1 MDLDRLRE
9 KFISLCLDRK
19 ALLYGS
25 FTLNSGIQSNVFFQS
40 GVLSDAEAFSTL
52 VDLLVQIL
60 VESKLEFDVI
70 LGLPYKG
77 ISIAAAMC
85 IKYWEVT
92 GKRVNYAYHR
102 KELKDHGEKSLFVGA
117 EKCFA
122 KGTKIVIIDDV
133 LTSGKALFKGI
144 DLIEPLGVD
153 IVGVVVILN
162 RELKYGTVANALK
175 ERGINTLC
183 EALTLDE
190 LQSRAQQGS

>member
-1 MDLDRLRE
+1 MTVDTLKS

-25 FTLNSGIQSNVFFQS
+25 FTLNSGVESNVFFNS

-52 VDLLVQIL
+52 VDLLVAIL
-60 VESKLEFDVI
+60 IESKLDFDVI
-70 LGLPYKG
+70 IGLPYKG

-85 IKYWEVT
+85 IKYWERT
-92 GKRVNYAYHR
+92 GKRVSYGYHR
-102 KELKDHGEKSLFVGA
+102 KELKDHGEKSMFVGA
-117 EKCFA
+117 DNVFA
-122 KGTKIVIIDDV
+122 KGTRVVIIDDV

-144 DLIEPLGVD
+144 DLIEPLGVN

-162 RELKYGTVANALK
+162 REPTYGKVAEALGT
-175 ERGINTLC
+175 RGISTLC

-190 LQSRAQQGS
+190 LQRHAQQCD